1 MYVKWLIKYMIQ
13 KKLSKQIIK
22 SAFSINNKYLNL
34 ISYNMEDRL
43 DKLNDIKI
51 ENYIW
56 VIYIFIIILSWYA
69 NSKEKNFLINQD
81 EKSRKEYQNLLILIF
96 TILVII
102 YYYFAKSSYD
112 DIKKLKLNDTNK
124 KKLLTYMSFLG
135 SFLVLISGIIFLTI
149 AINDENLDV
158 EIAFN

>member
-1 MYVKWLIKYMIQ
+1 
-13 KKLSKQIIK
+13 
-22 SAFSINNKYLNL
+22 
-34 ISYNMEDRL
+34 MEDRL

-56 VIYIFIIILSWYA
+56 LIYIFIIILSWYA

>member
-1 MYVKWLIKYMIQ
+1 
-13 KKLSKQIIK
+13 
-22 SAFSINNKYLNL
+22 
-34 ISYNMEDRL
+34 MEDRL

-112 DIKKLKLNDTNK
+112 DIKKLKINDTNK
-124 KKLLTYMSFLG
+124 KKILTYMSFLG